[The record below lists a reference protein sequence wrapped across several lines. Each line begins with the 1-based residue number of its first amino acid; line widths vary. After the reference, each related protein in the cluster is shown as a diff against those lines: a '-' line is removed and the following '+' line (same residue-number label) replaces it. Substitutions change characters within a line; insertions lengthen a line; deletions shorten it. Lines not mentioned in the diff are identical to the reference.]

1 MKKVGS
7 KMGVRYCTD
16 SDGVANYIV
25 NNFGDN
31 GQTILNHYEI
41 EVLRLIEEDVFL
53 SEEEIKSR
61 IKLSDNLRTYVENLE
76 RLEFITNIADG
87 KSYVITPNGKIVL
100 ELLKND

>member
-1 MKKVGS
+1 MKKVES

-53 SEEEIKSR
+53 SEE
-61 IKLSDNLRTYVENLE
+61 
-76 RLEFITNIADG
+76 
-87 KSYVITPNGKIVL
+87 
-100 ELLKND
+100 